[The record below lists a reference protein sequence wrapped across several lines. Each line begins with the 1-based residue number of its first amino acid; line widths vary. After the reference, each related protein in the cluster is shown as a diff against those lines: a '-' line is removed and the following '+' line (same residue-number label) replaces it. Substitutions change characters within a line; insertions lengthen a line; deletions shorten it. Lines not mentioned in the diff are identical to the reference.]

1 MGCCIQAI
9 VKYTRALARSVYA
22 VVFSTAGLLMNFY
35 SCLALD
41 VVDVSVCVCVVRV
54 VGSYQLFSVSNRL

>member
-41 VVDVSVCVCVVRV
+41 VVDVSVCVCSIYTSSWVV
-54 VGSYQLFSVSNRL
+54 SAIFRL